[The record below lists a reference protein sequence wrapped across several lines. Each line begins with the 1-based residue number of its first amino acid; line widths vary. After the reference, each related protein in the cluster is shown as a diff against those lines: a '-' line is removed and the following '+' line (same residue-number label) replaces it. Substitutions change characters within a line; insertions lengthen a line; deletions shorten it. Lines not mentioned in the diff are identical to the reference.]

1 MKVSCFADDA
11 KEPELIGEVT
21 VPIDEV
27 LKLGEVDGKLWLSF
41 WKRGRKLIIE
51 WYEFSFKDKYSGEVY
66 LELTFYSNVS
76 CSFLGVS

>member
-27 LKLGEVDGKLWLSF
+27 LKLGEVDGKLWSFF
-41 WKRGRKLIIE
+41 WKEGG
-51 WYEFSFKDKYSGEVY
+51 S
-66 LELTFYSNVS
+66 
-76 CSFLGVS
+76 